1 MTDTTTSVH
10 DLQKTLETARLSVV
24 EELAAKPGTP
34 AAESLQRLATL
45 QLALAAVREAI
56 VEHQGKLGWGPAP
69 PLE

>member
-10 DLQKTLETARLSVV
+10 DLQKTLDTARLSVV

-45 QLALAAVREAI
+45 QMALLPR
-56 VEHQGKLGWGPAP
+56 
-69 PLE
+69 

>member
-56 VEHQGKLGWGPAP
+56 VEHQGKLGSGPAP